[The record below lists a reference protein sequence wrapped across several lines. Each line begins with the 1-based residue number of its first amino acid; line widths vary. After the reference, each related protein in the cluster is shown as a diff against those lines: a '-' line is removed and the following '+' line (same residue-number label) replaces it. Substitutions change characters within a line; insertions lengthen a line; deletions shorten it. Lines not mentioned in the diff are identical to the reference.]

1 MTAAVLYGKEDL
13 RLERVAVPRAAAGEV
28 VLQVGAALTCGT
40 DLKVYRRGYHAMML
54 KPPMPFG
61 HEIAGVVFGVGNGV
75 TKFRAGDRV
84 VALNSAPCDACFFCR
99 HGQQNLCEDLLFNNG
114 AYAEYL
120 RIPARIVQ
128 KNTLAVPDGIPF
140 EHAALTE
147 PLACVVRGL
156 EESGARTGDTM
167 VVIGAGP
174 IGLMF
179 MHVAELAGV
188 HVIAVVKREDQVA
201 AAKLFGAAEVVQ
213 TGAAKDVVAAARALT
228 PEGRGADVVVEAV
241 ATPETWESAV
251 DMVRRGGVVNF
262 FGGPPSGTK
271 VELDTNRLHYSEIT
285 LKASFHHTPAACRT
299 ALELIT
305 SGRFKCAEYIT
316 GRGRL
321 DEVPEIFA
329 RMMRRDGGSR
339 DIKTAVF
346 PDGAPQ

>member
-84 VALNSAPCDACFFCR
+84 VALNSAPCDACFFCS

-213 TGAAKDVVAAARALT
+213 TGVAKDVVAAARALT